1 MAIRTLKIILVLF
14 VALLGF
20 LYAVQNLANLDVAY
34 QVVASVVAEED
45 HVVYPASVG
54 FAIQSP
60 ALIWT
65 ILAII
70 IVGELATGLL
80 SAKGAW
86 DLWRERNAPAAQF
99 NAAKTYALLGAG
111 MAIVVWFGLFMVLA
125 GAYFQM
131 WQTEL
136 GAASLAGAFQL
147 VGASGIVLLFVNM
160 ADD

>member
-1 MAIRTLKIILVLF
+1 
-14 VALLGF
+14 
-20 LYAVQNLANLDVAY
+20 
-34 QVVASVVAEED
+34 
-45 HVVYPASVG
+45 
-54 FAIQSP
+54 
-60 ALIWT
+60 
-65 ILAII
+65 
-70 IVGELATGLL
+70 
-80 SAKGAW
+80 
-86 DLWRERNAPAAQF
+86 
-99 NAAKTYALLGAG
+99 